1 MGKINSYYD
10 WEMSFKKKP
19 KHDENEEPNKE
30 KVSSIGIQEKILKEY
45 LKSWRKKNLP

>member
-19 KHDENEEPNKE
+19 KHDEDGEPKNEE
-30 KVSSIGIQEKILKEY
+30 VSSTGIQEEILKEY
-45 LKSWRKKNLP
+45 LKTWRKKNLR

>member
-19 KHDENEEPNKE
+19 KHDRVKKSKEE
-30 KVSSIGIQEKILKEY
+30 KVSSIGIQEEILKEY
-45 LKSWRKKNLP
+45 LKLWRKKNLP